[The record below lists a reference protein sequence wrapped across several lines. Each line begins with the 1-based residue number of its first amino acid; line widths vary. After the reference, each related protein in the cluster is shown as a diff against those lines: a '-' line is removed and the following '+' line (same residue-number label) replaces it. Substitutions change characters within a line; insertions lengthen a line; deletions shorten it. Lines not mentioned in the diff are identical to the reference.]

1 MSLRISVVVSSY
13 NYAAYICEAVAA
25 ALQQTRPPDEII
37 IVDDG
42 STDDTLPRLQAA
54 FGGQATVRILS
65 RENGGQLRAMIA
77 GTAASS
83 GDIVCYLDADDVWE
97 PAYLQRLAAL
107 YEADHDLDFIYCN
120 LRYFGQREGL
130 WNPSNEDHDH
140 GLTVLEARFGRRWI
154 GAPTSALSMRRAIAL
169 RALDVPAHFQDDW
182 RTRADDVLIFGSSI
196 GGARKFYVAEPLVRY
211 RAHGQN
217 SWLNEAVQ
225 PPATIFR
232 RELAVLRLLDHH
244 ATTHGISRDAL
255 MLIKLEFR
263 SKPWPTYAE
272 LRIAQQLSW
281 AAPEPFGKRLERY
294 FALWKLYWRRRS
306 RAKQ

>member
-1 MSLRISVVVSSY
+1 MSQRISVVVSSY

-42 STDDTLPRLQAA
+42 STDDTLARLQAA
-54 FGGQATVRILS
+54 YGEHPAVRILS
-65 RENGGQLRAMIA
+65 RENGGQLRAMIT

-83 GDIVCYLDADDVWE
+83 GDVLCYLDADDVWE

-107 YEADHDLDFIYCN
+107 YEADRDLDFVYCN

-130 WNPSNEDHDH
+130 WNPRNADHDH

-154 GAPTSALSMRRAIAL
+154 GAPTSALSMRRATAL

-182 RTRADDVLIFGSSI
+182 RTRADDVLIFGASI
-196 GGARKFYVAEPLVRY
+196 GGARKQYIAEPLVRY
-211 RAHGQN
+211 RAHGRN
-217 SWLNEAVQ
+217 HWLAQADWLIGGLRHE
-225 PPATIFR
+225 FR
-232 RELAVLRLLDHH
+232 VHRLLAHFGRLN
-244 ATTHGISRDAL
+244 GIDNDAL
-255 MLIKLEFR
+255 RLIKLEFR
-263 SKPWPTYAE
+263 SKPRPTYAE

-281 AAPEPFGKRLERY
+281 AAPEPFGKRFERY
-294 FALWKLYWRRRS
+294 FALWKLYWRQRN
-306 RAKQ
+306 ATKQ